1 MSVLAAKGIH
11 QIWLRSDSG
20 QSLAGDW
27 VSGQFQFSTQA
38 DPGTAFRPIAL
49 ADFDA
54 NGLTDLVYQ
63 NITQPDAGDV
73 RVMGDFLPA
82 KDFLLRPVRRVWEIQ
97 AIGDLDGDGFDDLV
111 WRYTLSGT
119 ADTGVSYVWFSNGT
133 AVTEVRKR
141 GGAPLSWT
149 LLGAADLD
157 GDGAADMIYLNPQ
170 GQFRALMATTGRTCA
185 NLAAGTLPPGF
196 SAIRV
201 GDFSGRGRGD
211 VLLRNSVT
219 GEISLLQLDGSA
231 LTLPAPTALPGD
243 PNAACTSSSLAI
255 DSSVN
260 ALPSTPPTWQY
271 YGSGDFNRDGVLDIV
286 WVQPNGTLTV
296 WLMNRNGAAPTVV
309 SNAGQAP
316 AGYSVIQAR

>member
-1 MSVLAAKGIH
+1 
-11 QIWLRSDSG
+11 
-20 QSLAGDW
+20 
-27 VSGQFQFSTQA
+27 
-38 DPGTAFRPIAL
+38 
-49 ADFDA
+49 
-54 NGLTDLVYQ
+54 
-63 NITQPDAGDV
+63 
-73 RVMGDFLPA
+73 
-82 KDFLLRPVRRVWEIQ
+82 
-97 AIGDLDGDGFDDLV
+97 
-111 WRYTLSGT
+111 
-119 ADTGVSYVWFSNGT
+119 
-133 AVTEVRKR
+133 
-141 GGAPLSWT
+141 
-149 LLGAADLD
+149 LD